1 MTSRLSR
8 IPGGTQLTSSV
19 LTFSLLGNT
28 CYFQSVINLLLCLQN
43 TDMFRQQAGV
53 FTPTQRSL
61 HISFEATDSIF
72 GHRYSGITSCSKIPV
87 TTQICTSPWTFHPT
101 WRPAGTPLSS
111 MGLFQTAQHCLQL
124 QHPPKGCCSSWGLL
138 GVHKWFKNPSRL
150 ASAISQAC
158 SPHEKQSQGELGA
171 RLLQLSSAEEF
182 PPAPLVQRQWMQ
194 ARGLA
199 WKLLILDSGSPPRAP
214 LPLSKKL
221 PGVS

>member
-43 TDMFRQQAGV
+43 ADMFRQQAGV

-61 HISFEATDSIF
+61 NISFEATDSIF

-87 TTQICTSPWTFHPT
+87 TTQICMSPWTFHPT

-111 MGLFQTAQHCLQL
+111 TGLFQTAQHCLQL
-124 QHPPKGCCSSWGLL
+124 QHPPKGCCSSWGLPEFTNGL
-138 GVHKWFKNPSRL
+138 RIPPTLPRQYPRRAPPMKSR
-150 ASAISQAC
+150 
-158 SPHEKQSQGELGA
+158 
-171 RLLQLSSAEEF
+171 
-182 PPAPLVQRQWMQ
+182 
-194 ARGLA
+194 ARGS
-199 WKLLILDSGSPPRAP
+199 WGPGS
-214 LPLSKKL
+214 
-221 PGVS
+221 